1 MILPAIC
8 LALTVAIYW
17 LVKRFYKRY
26 PKIYFTPLLITPVI
40 IILILVWA
48 KIPYESYDAGAHW
61 VSDMIGPATVA
72 LAVPIY
78 KNLPV
83 LKKHAF
89 VIVSSVFFGSTIA
102 IITSAWIAKALN
114 LDTRM
119 IESLAPR
126 SATTPIAMAVSKLTG
141 GIPTITAVIVLITG
155 VLGIVLGPLV
165 IRFFG
170 IRNDVARG
178 VLFGTGAHAAGT
190 SKAFEFGSVTGSI
203 SSIAMILTAFFTFMT
218 VSLVIGFII

>member
-1 MILPAIC
+1 MILPAVC
-8 LALTVAIYW
+8 LVLTIAIYGF
-17 LVKRFYKRY
+17 VKRFYKKY
-26 PKIYFTPLLITPVI
+26 PKIYFTPLVVTPA
-40 IILILVWA
+40 ILVLLLVWTN
-48 KIPYESYDAGAHW
+48 IPYNTYDAGAHW
-61 VSDMIGPATVA
+61 VTDMIGPATIV

-78 KNLPV
+78 KNLPI

-89 VIVSSVFFGSTIA
+89 VIVSSVLFGSTIA
-102 IITSAWIAKALN
+102 IVTTAWIAKALN
-114 LDTRM
+114 LDARL

-126 SATTPIAMAVSKLTG
+126 SATTPIAMAVSKITG
-141 GIPTITAVIVLITG
+141 GIPTITAVIVLLTG

-190 SKAFEFGSVTGSI
+190 SKAFEFGSAAGSI

-218 VSLVIGFII
+218 VSLVIGFFI